1 MYGSLR
7 TNQRKKIYTGYVP
20 NTFSPKQLV
29 GQGKLTNE
37 KVIDRNFYPD
47 LPLETGLNVSYEDD
61 LNQAQEELN
70 PYGYKIDSEL
80 SNKETKVFFNP
91 LENKMVFSVAGT
103 NPYSTRDLG
112 TDAYLAFLGNAG
124 LKNTNRYKEAESV
137 LDKARTKYKG
147 SEKVLIGHSLGNA
160 VISNL
165 AKENERVLGFGTGS
179 GLFKTKEAPLE
190 ERFRTYYD
198 PLSLTS
204 GAKVI
209 STYIPKKKANLR
221 GKQKVDY
228 PQGVFPSHSYENLK
242 SVPNVFI

>member
-1 MYGSLR
+1 MYSSLR

-20 NTFSPKQLV
+20 NTFSPKQLL

-47 LPLETGLNVSYEDD
+47 LPLETGLDVSYEGD
-61 LNQAQEELN
+61 LNKAQEELK
-70 PYGYKIDSEL
+70 PYGYKIDNEL
-80 SNKETKVFFNP
+80 SNKETKVFYNP

-103 NPYSTRDLG
+103 NPFSSRDVG

-124 LKNTNRYKEAESV
+124 LKQTNRFKEAESV
-137 LDKARTKYKG
+137 LNRARAKYKG
-147 SEKVLIGHSLGNA
+147 SEKVLIGHSLGNS

-165 AKENERVLGFGTGS
+165 AKENEKVLGFGTGS
-179 GLFKTKEAPLE
+179 GFYQTAKAPLE
-190 ERFRTYYD
+190 QRYRTFYD

-204 GAKVI
+204 KATI
-209 STYIPKKKANLR
+209 IPSYIPKKKGNLR

-242 SVPNVFI
+242 SIPVVFV

>member
-1 MYGSLR
+1 MYGNLR

-37 KVIDRNFYPD
+37 KVMDRNPYPD
-47 LPLETGLNVSYEDD
+47 LPLEQGLKVSYEND
-61 LNQAQEELN
+61 LNKAQEDLN
-70 PYGYKIDSEL
+70 PYGYKIDNEL
-80 SNKETKVFFNP
+80 SNKETKVFYNP

-103 NPYSTRDLG
+103 DMFNSRDLA

-124 LKNTNRYKEAESV
+124 LKMTNRYKEAESV

-147 SEKVLIGHSLGNA
+147 SEKVLIGHSLGNS

-165 AKENERVLGFGTGS
+165 AKENEKVLGFGTGS
-179 GLFKTKEAPLE
+179 GFYQTAKAPLE
-190 ERFRTYYD
+190 QRFRTFYD

-204 GAKVI
+204 GAKTI
-209 STYIPKKKANLR
+209 PAYIPEKKGNLR
-221 GKQKVDY
+221 KQNKVDY
-228 PQGVFPSHSYENLK
+228 PQGVLPSHSFENLK
-242 SVPNVFI
+242 SIPVVFV

>member
-37 KVIDRNFYPD
+37 RVIDRNFYPD
-47 LPLETGLNVSYEDD
+47 LPLETGLDVSYEDD

-103 NPYSTRDLG
+103 NPFSTRDLG

-124 LKNTNRYKEAESV
+124 LKQTNRFKEAESV

-165 AKENERVLGFGTGS
+165 AKENEKVKGFGTGS
-179 GLFKTKEAPLE
+179 GLFPTKQEGD
-190 ERFRTYYD
+190 FYRTAYD
-198 PLSLTS
+198 PFSFTS
-204 GAKVI
+204 YDKTI
-209 STYIPKKKANLR
+209 PSYNPKKKGNLR

-242 SVPNVFI
+242 SIPSVFV